1 MRLRRFTGA
10 TARVAMASVK
20 ATLGPEAVILATR
33 PLPEGGVEIT
43 AAVDLDH
50 VNAAVD
56 AVAPAAV
63 PGADLATIT
72 RELGV
77 LTARMARIDRAIAPR
92 VERAGTVG
100 LDEESQSLAER
111 MALNGMTPALAEAV
125 ARSFARNR
133 LAGLPP
139 AAALAASIERHLLV
153 AVPAAAEPHVT
164 AFVGP
169 TGAGKTTTI
178 AKRAAH
184 ALARGASV
192 GLVMAD
198 TQRIGASEQLGTYA
212 RLLGVPMT
220 AAHDGMELVR
230 ALAGF
235 ERCDVVYVDTAGLTG
250 DPNGGATLARL
261 FAPAGRVVTTA
272 AVVSAGAS
280 DGALRAAWTQLGG
293 LAPAT
298 AVVTKA
304 DEGGGIGG
312 ACGWLADVGVPL
324 DWLGTGTRV
333 PDDLAVA
340 DGAAVAAWLTAA

>member
-10 TARVAMASVK
+10 TSRAALASVK
-20 ATLGPEAVILATR
+20 ATLGPDAVILASR
-33 PLPEGGVEIT
+33 PLAEGGVEIT

-50 VNAAVD
+50 VHAAVE
-56 AVAPAAV
+56 AASAAERPA
-63 PGADLATIT
+63 ADLAAIA

-77 LTARMARIDRAIAPR
+77 LTARVVRLDRAMGPAIGLR
-92 VERAGTVG
+92 SG
-100 LDEESQSLAER
+100 LDEEAQGLAER
-111 MALNGMTPALAEAV
+111 IALNGTPPALAEIV
-125 ARSFARNR
+125 ARTFARNR
-133 LAGLPP
+133 VAGLPH
-139 AAALAASIERHLLV
+139 AAALAASVERHLLV
-153 AVPAAAEPHVT
+153 AVPTLPEPHVT

-198 TQRIGASEQLGTYA
+198 TQRIGAPEQLGTYA
-212 RLLGVPMT
+212 RLLGVPMVT
-220 AAHDGMELVR
+220 VRDGAELVS
-230 ALAGF
+230 ALGGF

-250 DPNGGATLARL
+250 DAAGATTLARL
-261 FAPAGRVVTTA
+261 FAAAGPVVTTA
-272 AVVSAGAS
+272 AVVAAGAS
-280 DGALRAAWTQLGG
+280 EGALRAAWRQLGG
-293 LAPAT
+293 LAPTT

-333 PDDLAVA
+333 PEDLAVA